1 MSFVRLNVS
10 ILLMFI
16 ILGCVEKTTYS
27 GKIITSKDL
36 SNLNISNKNEL
47 IEKFGPPSYIDNI
60 QNKLFYYTEM
70 VKTKNFFN
78 QKVEYSYLFVFEVDN
93 YNKIIGTE
101 SINLLE
107 NNNNIYQKQ
116 ETNNNIIK
124 KGFLE
129 KVFGGVG
136 PNKLPN
142 SP

>member
-1 MSFVRLNVS
+1 MSLFKLILS
-10 ILLMFI
+10 IFLIFN

-27 GKIITSKDL
+27 GKIITSEDL
-36 SNLNISNKNEL
+36 SNLKISNKDEL
-47 IEKFGPPSYIDNI
+47 MQKFGQPSYIDNI
-60 QNKLFYYTEM
+60 QNKFFYYTEM
-70 VKTKNFFN
+70 VKSKNFFN
-78 QKVEYSYLFVFEVDN
+78 QKVEYSYLFVFEIDEF
-93 YNKIIGTE
+93 NKIIGTE

-107 NNNNIYQKQ
+107 KDNNIYQKQ